1 MMDATLATRVEPFLG
16 HGFGIMASLW
26 LAFSGWVVVDRMRFD
41 RRQHRLQ
48 MVERALT
55 DPTLETLPPLA
66 RSEAVRDLLSRL
78 PTPIAYRMT
87 GNLDLAPWVREA
99 CAAHAL
105 EHVGLQRMLRDA
117 TPHRG
122 AKGKWRRISALYALV
137 HARPDSIHALLRVA
151 LADADGDV
159 ASAAGAVLQRIGDRR
174 AAEILV
180 GGLRSARLPASRI
193 AARLERFTIPI
204 DDLLRPLLTSPRAE
218 ARYWAVTLLRKEHD
232 HHGLAAAIV
241 PLVDDADPPVRKAA
255 LLTLAAMQSDDVGR
269 LANWRLSDPVPYVR
283 SAAIHALAQTG
294 QRTPDR
300 ARRHAIAMAI
310 APSLAD
316 RDWSVR
322 TAAKDGL
329 VALGPATWRAASA
342 QLSST
347 DGFARNGAAE
357 VLQNLG
363 VLDWTLRGIASGV
376 RPSDEAVDVLKRAL
390 REGGVVMADAAM
402 LRSKAEPIPDVQRL
416 LQSLDLQGATS

>member
-1 MMDATLATRVEPFLG
+1 MDATLAARVEPFLG
-16 HGFGIMASLW
+16 AGFGVIASLW
-26 LAFSGWVVVDRMRFD
+26 LVFSGWVVADRVRYD

-55 DPTLETLPPLA
+55 DPTLETLHPLERTA
-66 RSEAVRDLLSRL
+66 AVRDLLSRL
-78 PTPIAYRMT
+78 PVAVAYRMT
-87 GNLDLAPWVREA
+87 GNQELSTWVREA

-105 EHVGLQRMLRDA
+105 EHVGLERMLRDA

-122 AKGKWRRISALYALV
+122 ANAKWRRISALHALV
-137 HARPDSIHALLRVA
+137 HARPDAIHALLRVA

-159 ASAAGAVLQRIGDRR
+159 ASAAGAVLQRLGDRR
-174 AAEILV
+174 AAEILI

-218 ARYWAVTLLRKEHD
+218 ARYWAVTLLRKQHD
-232 HHGLAAAIV
+232 HDGLGAAIV
-241 PLVDDADPPVRKAA
+241 PLVDDADASVRKAA
-255 LLTLAAMQSDDVGR
+255 LLTLGAMQSAEVGR

-294 QRTPDR
+294 QRSPDR

-310 APSLAD
+310 APALAD

-322 TAAKDGL
+322 SAAKDGL
-329 VALGPATWRAASA
+329 VALGPATWRAAAA

-390 REGGVVMADAAM
+390 HEGGVVMADAAI
-402 LRSKAEPIPDVQRL
+402 LRSKAEPIPDVQEL
-416 LQSLDLQGATS
+416 LRSLELQGAAS